1 MSLAHT
7 LEFNRQ
13 SKFIYQNKN
22 KFASHLSFKD
32 GTIININIIK
42 LADLTT

>member
-22 KFASHLSFKD
+22 KFASHLSLD